1 MELNLTQWVNET
13 EDHVDIR
20 KAMHIVLMAISSS
33 SRLSSIMALKGG
45 VLMAIQYANTRFTT
59 DLDFSALSNPQEIDT
74 EDLRSELNTAL
85 LVAEVELNTYN
96 IACRVQR
103 IKKQPKDFETVDFP
117 SLLITIGYAKKD
129 NVGAMKRLERYESP
143 QTISIDYSFNEVTGE
158 LDEVHLENEEIVKVY
173 SFTALMAEKFRSILQ
188 QVVRNR
194 SRRQDVYDLHHL
206 ITNFAKNTEAEKAQI
221 YQSLIEKSVN
231 KKIDEYL
238 RQSALQD
245 PEIRSRSE
253 EGFDELEH
261 EDVTEVS
268 FEEAYSLVQEYFESL
283 PWEHFDCK

>member
-1 MELNLTQWVNET
+1 MELNLTQWVSET
-13 EDHVDIR
+13 EDYVDIR
-20 KAMHIVLMAISSS
+20 RAMHIVLTAVSSS

-59 DLDFSALSNPQEIDT
+59 DLDFSALSNPQEVDI
-74 EDLRSELNTAL
+74 EALRSELNNSL
-85 LVAEVELNTYN
+85 LAAEVELNTYN
-96 IACRVQR
+96 LACRVQK

-129 NVGAMKRLERYESP
+129 NVGAMKRLEKGESP
-143 QTISIDYSFNEVTGE
+143 HTISIDYSFNEVTGE
-158 LDEVHLENEEIVKVY
+158 LDEVHLENEEVVKVY

-206 ITNFAKNTEAEKAQI
+206 ITNFAKNTEGEKVQI
-221 YQSLIEKSVN
+221 YNSLIEKSAN

-238 RQSALQD
+238 RQSALRD
-245 PEIRSRSE
+245 PEIRTRSE
-253 EGFDELEH
+253 EGFEDLEH

-283 PWEHFDCK
+283 PWENS

>member
-1 MELNLTQWVNET
+1 MELNLTQWVNDT

-20 KAMHIVLMAISSS
+20 KAMHIVLKAIGSSS
-33 SRLSSIMALKGG
+33 HLSSIMALKGG
-45 VLMAIQYANTRFTT
+45 VLMAIKYANTRFTT
-59 DLDFSALSNPQEIDT
+59 DLDFSALNNPQDIDT
-74 EDLRSELNTAL
+74 EELRSELNSVL
-85 LVAEVELNTYN
+85 LGAEVELHTYN
-96 IACRVQR
+96 ITCQVQK
-103 IKKQPKDFETVDFP
+103 IKKQPKDFETVDYP

-129 NVGAMKRLERYESP
+129 NAGAMTRLKRYESP

-206 ITNFAKNTEAEKAQI
+206 ITKFAKNTEAEKAQI
-221 YQSLIEKSVN
+221 YQSLIDKSVN

-238 RQSALQD
+238 RRSALQD
-245 PEIRSRSE
+245 PKIRSRSE

-268 FEEAYSLVQEYFESL
+268 FDVAYSLVQKYFESL
-283 PWEHFDCK
+283 PWERF